1 MKPEEIKS
9 LTELLIDLKTDVKT
23 SCNQNVQHKF
33 ESLADKLRLLY
44 VEQAVVEVMS
54 TYYDFG
60 EVTGVSRLF
69 GGLINQ
75 NFAVTTNNG
84 SRCYQLFIKRYR
96 KEATEKEILFEHKC
110 NAYLT
115 RDDFPEVAKLIIASD
130 GRTFIEHHIKQLDP
144 PGKTSKFAVYTF
156 LEGEDRYGWR
166 TPYCSMADLASASA
180 MFAKIHERGFGFKAG
195 EHAKEEPKII
205 RLMDVFA
212 RYFDKLEEKVRG
224 DVPCGVSAAYFLE
237 KLPVYRQALETCK
250 PLKEKCRGMLELMIH
265 GDYHPG
271 NQKYT
276 DHGVSGVFDFDWC
289 KEDLRLLDVALAIT
303 YFCTSW
309 KEPENGLL
317 FMDEIAVFLEAY
329 QDYLAQSESI
339 YPLTKEE
346 LAVLPEMIILA
357 NMYVIWWDL
366 QEIFDVAES
375 ESCEEEC
382 LVYLDHNTK
391 INEFALDNLGQL
403 RDVVIKKR
411 GSLLSLS

>member
-1 MKPEEIKS
+1 MKPEEIKVI
-9 LTELLIDLKTDVKT
+9 TELLLDLRTSVKQFCNTD
-23 SCNQNVQHKF
+23 VQHKM
-33 ESLADKLRLLY
+33 ELLADKMRLLF

-60 EVTGVSRLF
+60 DVTGVSRLF

-75 NFAVTTNNG
+75 NFSVTTNNG
-84 SRCYQLFIKRYR
+84 NRCFQLFIKRYR
-96 KEATEKEILFEHKC
+96 QEATEKEILFEHKC
-110 NAYLT
+110 NDYLT
-115 RDDFPEVAKLIIASD
+115 SNDFPEVAKLIKAND
-130 GRTFIEHHIKQLDP
+130 GRTFIEHHVNHLDP

-166 TPYCSMADLASASA
+166 TPHCSMADLASASA

-205 RLMDVFA
+205 PLMAVFEN
-212 RYFDKLEEKVRG
+212 YFDKLEEKARR
-224 DVPCGVSAAYFLE
+224 DTACGTSTAYFLE
-237 KLPVYRQALETCK
+237 KLPSYRQALATCK
-250 PLKEKCRGMLELMIH
+250 PLKEKCQDMLELMIH

-276 DHGVSGVFDFDWC
+276 DHGVTGVFDFDWC
-289 KEDLRLLDVALAIT
+289 KEDLRLFDVAIAIT

-309 KEPENGLL
+309 KEHENGLL
-317 FMDEIAVFLEAY
+317 FMDEIKVFLRAY
-329 QDYLAQSESI
+329 QGYLDKSERI
-339 YPLTKEE
+339 YPLSEKE
-346 LAVLPEMIILA
+346 LCVLPEMIILA

-366 QEIFDVAES
+366 QEIFDVEES

-391 INEFALDNLGQL
+391 INEFALENLD
-403 RDVVIKKR
+403 RIRAVIETI
-411 GSLLSLS
+411 

>member
-9 LTELLIDLKTDVKT
+9 LTELLVDLKTSVKT
-23 SCNQNVQHKF
+23 SCNQDVQEKF
-33 ESLADKLRLLY
+33 ESLADKMRLLF

-54 TYYDFG
+54 AYYDFG

-75 NFAVTTNNG
+75 NFSVTTNNG
-84 SRCYQLFIKRYR
+84 YRCFQLFIKRYR

-115 RDDFPEVAKLIIASD
+115 NNDFPEVAKLIKAKD
-130 GRTFIEHHIKQLDP
+130 GRSFIEHHVKHLDP

-156 LEGEDRYGWR
+156 LEGEDRYGWL
-166 TPYCSMADLASASA
+166 TPHCNMTDLANASA
-180 MFAKIHERGFGFKAG
+180 MFAKIHERGFGFTAG

-205 RLMDVFA
+205 PLMDVFA
-212 RYFDKLEEKVRG
+212 RYFDKLEEKTRNEA
-224 DVPCGVSAAYFLE
+224 DTSCGASASYFLE
-237 KLPVYRQALETCK
+237 KLPSYRQALETCR
-250 PLKEKCRGMLELMIH
+250 PLKEKCQNMLELMIH

-276 DHGVSGVFDFDWC
+276 DHGVTGVFDFDWC
-289 KEDLRLLDVALAIT
+289 KEDLRLFDVAITIT

-309 KEPENGLL
+309 KEHENGLL
-317 FMDEIAVFLEAY
+317 FMDEIKVFLEAY
-329 QDYLAQSESI
+329 QGYLEKSETI
-339 YPLTKEE
+339 DPLTEKE

-366 QEIFDVAES
+366 QEIFDVEES

-391 INEFALDNLGQL
+391 INEFALENLDKI
-403 RDVVIKKR
+403 REVVETFME
-411 GSLLSLS
+411 

>member
-1 MKPEEIKS
+1 MKPEEIKAVTGLLLDLRTS
-9 LTELLIDLKTDVKT
+9 TTTGCNEDVQQKIEL
-23 SCNQNVQHKF
+23 
-33 ESLADKLRLLY
+33 LADKMRLLF

-54 TYYDFG
+54 NHYDFG

-75 NFAVTTNNG
+75 NFSVTTNNG

-96 KEATEKEILFEHKC
+96 KQATEKEILFEHTC
-110 NAYLT
+110 NDYLT
-115 RDDFPEVAKLIIASD
+115 SNDFPEVAKLIKAKD
-130 GRTFIEHHIKQLDP
+130 GRSFIEHHVKHLDP
-144 PGKTSKFAVYTF
+144 PGRTSKFAVYTF
-156 LEGEDRYGWR
+156 LEGEDRYGWL
-166 TPYCSMADLASASA
+166 TPHCSMADLANASA

-195 EHAKEEPKII
+195 EHAKDEPKII
-205 RLMDVFA
+205 PLVDVFE
-212 RYFDKLEEKVRG
+212 RYFDGLEEKARE
-224 DVPCGVSAAYFLE
+224 DKACSTSTAYFLE

-276 DHGVSGVFDFDWC
+276 DHGVTGVFDFDWC
-289 KEDLRLLDVALAIT
+289 KEDLRLFDVALAIT

-309 KEPENGLL
+309 TEHENGLL
-317 FMDEIAVFLEAY
+317 FMDEIKVFLEAY
-329 QDYLAQSESI
+329 QGYLGKSARI

-366 QEIFDVAES
+366 QEIFDVEES
-375 ESCEEEC
+375 ESCEQEC

-391 INEFALDNLGQL
+391 INEFALENLEQI
-403 RDVVIKKR
+403 RDVVIKTNV
-411 GSLLSLS
+411 

>member
-9 LTELLIDLKTDVKT
+9 LTELLVDLKTSVKT
-23 SCNQNVQHKF
+23 SCNEDFQHKF
-33 ESLADKLRLLY
+33 ESLADKMRLLF

-75 NFAVTTNNG
+75 NFTVTTNNG
-84 SRCYQLFIKRYR
+84 RRCYQLFIKRYR

-115 RDDFPEVAKLIIASD
+115 SNDFPEVAKLIKAKD
-130 GRTFIEHHIKQLDP
+130 GRSFIEHHVMHLDP

-156 LEGEDRYGWR
+156 LEGEDRYGWL
-166 TPYCSMADLASASA
+166 TPHCSLADLASASA
-180 MFAKIHERGFGFKAG
+180 MFAKIHERGFGFTAG

-205 RLMDVFA
+205 PLMDVFA
-212 RYFDKLEEKVRG
+212 RYFNELEEKTRHET
-224 DVPCGVSAAYFLE
+224 DTACSASAAYFLE
-237 KLPVYRQALETCK
+237 KLPSYRQALKICK
-250 PLKEKCRGMLELMIH
+250 PLKDKCQDMLELMIH

-276 DHGVSGVFDFDWC
+276 DHGVTGVFDFDWC
-289 KEDLRLLDVALAIT
+289 KEDLRLFDVAITIT

-309 KEPENGLL
+309 KEHENGLL
-317 FMDEIAVFLEAY
+317 FMDEIKVFLEAY
-329 QDYLAQSESI
+329 QGYLKKSERI
-339 YPLTKEE
+339 YPLNEKE

-366 QEIFDVAES
+366 QEIFDVEES

-391 INEFALDNLGQL
+391 INEFALENLDKI
-403 RDVVIKKR
+403 RDVVETIKI
-411 GSLLSLS
+411 